1 MGMGRNRKLVF
12 LSLQHQLMVDW
23 WFGSWMVLVICM
35 FFAAI
40 FQRLDVPKLGRVE
53 PSLVTVKMPE
63 VVVAKGRQVS
73 SFEHR
78 FSRVPLLVGWCLS
91 PEAS

>member
-1 MGMGRNRKLVF
+1 
-12 LSLQHQLMVDW
+12 
-23 WFGSWMVLVICM
+23 M

-40 FQRLDVPKLGRVE
+40 FQGLDATKLGRVE

-73 SFEHR
+73 SFDHG
-78 FSRVPLLVGWCLS
+78 FQGCLY
-91 PEAS
+91 